1 MSLMTRGWNNLF
13 IKSTLIVAM
22 MILLVVG
29 IITVLETRDKREMV
43 VQALSARAVDVTNL
57 LSLQMAGS
65 IQFGNEVAVADIAGN
80 VIEAARPDAMGVVVM
95 NAKGVILY
103 ETADSGIAN
112 DAEMAMAQRALETGE
127 RIISEDRLTVA

>member
-1 MSLMTRGWNNLF
+1 MKVSNKMSLMTRGWNNLF

-80 VIEAARPDAMGVVVM
+80 VIEAARPDAMGVV
-95 NAKGVILY
+95 K
-103 ETADSGIAN
+103 
-112 DAEMAMAQRALETGE
+112 
-127 RIISEDRLTVA
+127 